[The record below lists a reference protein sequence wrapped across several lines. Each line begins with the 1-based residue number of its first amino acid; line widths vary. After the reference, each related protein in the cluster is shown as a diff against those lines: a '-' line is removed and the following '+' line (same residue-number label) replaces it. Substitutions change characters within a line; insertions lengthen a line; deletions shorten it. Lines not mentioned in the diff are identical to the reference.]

1 MSCILDVWTIDTI
14 ISQSLFTKMFRACVV
29 KLAFLTQ
36 VHGFIV
42 VYILFEV
49 QNNNRDFRIQSRMC
63 GSLVSFSSN
72 ATCIQLLINVYI

>member
-49 QNNNRDFRIQSRMC
+49 AEFRIITGTFAYKVVC
-63 GSLVSFSSN
+63 VAVLFLSL
-72 ATCIQLLINVYI
+72 AMRLVYSY